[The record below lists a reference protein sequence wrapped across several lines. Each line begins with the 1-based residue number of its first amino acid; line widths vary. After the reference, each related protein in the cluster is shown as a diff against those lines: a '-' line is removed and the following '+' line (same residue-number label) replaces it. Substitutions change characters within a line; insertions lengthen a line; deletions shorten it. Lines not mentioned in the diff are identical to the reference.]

1 MYANS
6 GRGGRGGGRGRGA
19 AGSGGGFSG
28 KGRGFPPAKG
38 NGNFSGGGKGKG
50 KGGKGGKGKD
60 RGVFVPQLPLKE
72 RNAEVDRKDAIFG
85 YEKLDKTVT
94 AGTEYVGWMTNFRTV
109 TVEEEDGSEL
119 SAVEYYFIGP
129 DGSGFKAL
137 QTAQPYMYISVAP
150 GTENEVEAALRRTFP
165 VEVRPASAVARTAA
179 AAGRMGSQEPGGGL
193 GWGWGALRTRRQ
205 CCAEHTRA
213 HHSAPQRTTALTAAS
228 HRLPRV
234 RAAQGRAAEDAGGPH
249 AAQPPVRPAQEVP
262 TATLRQ
268 LPRPDDRS
276 QDDTAPQHAH
286 TRPQRRSAA
295 APPRRRAWAEPTQP
309 PHPPHPLPTP
319 PFPLGS
325 PAVHKN
331 PPTPS
336 APPHHLDRPA
346 VHKNRAKRDATAAY
360 ADEARPTPDY
370 P

>member
-94 AGTEYVGWMTNFRTV
+94 AGTGYVGWMTNFRTV

-179 AAGRMGSQEPGGGL
+179 AAGRMGSQDPGVGWGGG
-193 GWGWGALRTRRQ
+193 GVRCARGATV
-205 CCAEHTRA
+205 APST
-213 HHSAPQRTTALTAAS
+213 PQRTTAPTAAS
-228 HRLPRV
+228 HR
-234 RAAQGRAAEDAGGPH
+234 
-249 AAQPPVRPAQEVP
+249 
-262 TATLRQ
+262 
-268 LPRPDDRS
+268 
-276 QDDTAPQHAH
+276 
-286 TRPQRRSAA
+286 AA
-295 APPRRRAWAEPTQP
+295 AWRARSSRTCSRRCRRTSRCPT
-309 PHPPHPLPTP
+309 TC
-319 PFPLGS
+319 
-325 PAVHKN
+325 PACARS
-331 PPTPS
+331 TSSS
-336 APPHHLDRPA
+336 AS
-346 VHKNRAKRDATAAY
+346 TAA
-360 ADEARPTPDY
+360 AT
-370 P
+370 

>member
-1 MYANS
+1 MERREAAARAFSGLMYANS

-179 AAGRMGSQEPGGGL
+179 AAGRMASQDPGGVGVGVGCAAHAAPL
-193 GWGWGALRTRRQ
+193 LR
-205 CCAEHTRA
+205 RA
-213 HHSAPQRTTALTAAS
+213 HHSTPQRPPLPPTAAS
-228 HRLPRV
+228 HR
-234 RAAQGRAAEDAGGPH
+234 
-249 AAQPPVRPAQEVP
+249 
-262 TATLRQ
+262 
-268 LPRPDDRS
+268 
-276 QDDTAPQHAH
+276 
-286 TRPQRRSAA
+286 AA
-295 APPRRRAWAEPTQP
+295 AWRARSSRTCSRRCRRT
-309 PHPPHPLPTP
+309 
-319 PFPLGS
+319 
-325 PAVHKN
+325 
-331 PPTPS
+331 
-336 APPHHLDRPA
+336 
-346 VHKNRAKRDATAAY
+346 
-360 ADEARPTPDY
+360 
-370 P
+370 

>member
-60 RGVFVPQLPLKE
+60 RGVFIPQLPLKE

-165 VEVRPASAVARTAA
+165 VEVRSASAVARTAA
-179 AAGRMGSQEPGGGL
+179 AAGRMGSQEPGGGV
-193 GWGWGALRTRRQ
+193 GWGWGALRTRRH
-205 CCAEHTRA
+205 CCAERTTA
-213 HHSAPQRTTALTAAS
+213 HHSAHRCLPPRGCLACAQLKDVQPKMQEDLT
-228 HRLPRV
+228 LPNHLSGLRKKYLQLRFDSCRDLMTV
-234 RAAQGRAAEDAGGPH
+234 RKTILR
-249 AAQPPVRPAQEVP
+249 RSMP
-262 TATLRQ
+262 TRGQ
-268 LPRPDDRS
+268 
-276 QDDTAPQHAH
+276 
-286 TRPQRRSAA
+286 SAA
-295 APPRRRAWAEPTQP
+295 APQGLGWLLTRRLWGELKGKWP
-309 PHPPHPLPTP
+309 
-319 PFPLGS
+319 
-325 PAVHKN
+325 
-331 PPTPS
+331 
-336 APPHHLDRPA
+336 
-346 VHKNRAKRDATAAY
+346 
-360 ADEARPTPDY
+360 DEKGFWDDW
-370 P
+370 